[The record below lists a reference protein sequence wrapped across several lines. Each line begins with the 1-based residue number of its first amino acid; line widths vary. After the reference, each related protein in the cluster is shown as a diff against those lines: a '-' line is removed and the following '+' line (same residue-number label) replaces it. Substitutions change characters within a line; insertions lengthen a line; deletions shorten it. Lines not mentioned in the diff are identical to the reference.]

1 MFSLL
6 SRLDSRCFYLFTLAL
21 LASTCGGFRIV
32 PDTASPI
39 NRFALPPDYPS
50 SIGANVV
57 SSYPFDSENDRS
69 LQMPQCCVI
78 EPTQMEPDH
87 RHIVYPEKPLDG
99 LTRSLFG
106 NGHAIGDSI
115 VDDIGIAQDSI
126 KEVLSNGSRG
136 DYIDSAVLRS
146 VPSIQM
152 RSDQD
157 RMNAPLGNSTE
168 KLLDGLNEKLRVNAQ
183 VIGDSFEQDIVAI
196 ADRDP
201 TEQDSIEEDAILS
214 SISAITP
221 PDESGDN
228 ELNYAASFRG
238 DVKECGHDFIEAAVA
253 HTLASSTTNA
263 TLDTN
268 YAIYCSVRNNAT
280 RAGYGLISIV
290 FVIAMFLFLLP
301 TTFAMDC
308 PNAKFKPIASYK
320 ANFDL
325 STLSQKDLYYWLAFG
340 SNGRWSL
347 AMITAKENANPIG
360 KTNTFK
366 CDESSW
372 GSVSVINTEDELS
385 VPICCIS
392 PCSIDEEQKEHKT
405 QSFAVLPSKLHENL
419 KHYNDKVQRPTRKTG
434 QISLVWKIDPKE
446 IRMAYKQGHDDY
458 DDKLGPPETMLAANT
473 HYATCPSTKWCDTG
487 IVNDIVM
494 FLMDRTPIPI
504 RFAYSTD
511 GIFNFETLIQDKN
524 SNVRKVRYTSV
535 LSLFDSMKQPHPSYG
550 VSSAD
555 WVLGSFCA
563 SCPSTS
569 MTIQITKQD
578 AAMNKKRFEHAFSVG
593 IKGVGVSGG
602 YSYKNIQET
611 SKTLTNGQA
620 TTIKAECNAFYLWHY
635 TLSIGTWGTGN
646 AVIPTQLFYCSDRQ
660 NPPTCK
666 PRISKQHTDDTCDGH
681 DIASDFGEKDKGPP
695 WTSMHAGRPRPI
707 RLLGQALG
715 KNGRE
720 PSFEVSNPGTQNQK
734 FDVAAYLQKNVRM
747 DPKQKQELL
756 NKLKANHKA
765 RSSSF
770 GDLLYLDGD
779 NAKRKSL
786 IDQYAAASRFIEKA
800 HHYGHQSGSKYRRS
814 QGNEFPL
821 LRRKYRK

>member
-99 LTRSLFG
+99 L
-106 NGHAIGDSI
+106 
-115 VDDIGIAQDSI
+115 
-126 KEVLSNGSRG
+126 
-136 DYIDSAVLRS
+136 LRS

-308 PNAKFKPIASYK
+308 PNAKFKPIASYTK
-320 ANFDL
+320 TKKTTFDL
-325 STLSQKDLYYWLAFG
+325 SAFDNKKKKENHYWLAFG
-340 SNGRWSL
+340 RNGRWTL
-347 AMITAKENANPIG
+347 TMITAKTDTMQFNKFN
-360 KTNTFK
+360 

-372 GSVSVINTEDELS
+372 GTVSVINMEDEFS
-385 VPICCIS
+385 EPICCIA
-392 PCSIDEEQKEHKT
+392 PCTIDELEEHEEQKDQEKKT
-405 QSFAVLPSKLHENL
+405 QSFSVLPWQLHEDL
-419 KHYNDKVQRPTRKTG
+419 KQSKKNVKRPSRKNG
-434 QISLVWKIDPKE
+434 EISLVWKPHGDKVKMQYKE
-446 IRMAYKQGHDDY
+446 GLLDSDQNQGS
-458 DDKLGPPETMLAANT
+458 PETLLATNY
-473 HYATCPSTKWCDTG
+473 YAACPSTKWCDTG

-511 GIFNFETLIQDKN
+511 GIFDLENFFQKKEV
-524 SNVRKVRYTSV
+524 SNMRVRYTSV

-666 PRISKQHTDDTCDGH
+666 PRISKQPTGKTCSGH
-681 DIASDFGEKDKGPP
+681 DVASDFGEDDDGKPQWK
-695 WTSMHAGRPRPI
+695 SMHAGRPKPI
-707 RLLGQALG
+707 RLQGQALG

-720 PSFEVSNPGTQNQK
+720 SSFEVSNPGTQNQK
-734 FDVAAYLQKNVRM
+734 FDVAAYLQKNVHILKNA
-747 DPKQKQELL
+747 KQKQQLL
-756 NKLKANHKA
+756 NMLNANKA

-786 IDQYAAASRFIEKA
+786 IDQYDAASRFIEKA